1 MRASARTH
9 DAAALASSVIL
20 RNLLDRLGKKH
31 VLNWGEISDVLSV
44 SANELEPNRMIGT
57 TADAIDFIQAMLG
70 EFRKKDLHE
79 Y

>member
-1 MRASARTH
+1 MF
-9 DAAALASSVIL
+9 
-20 RNLLDRLGKKH
+20 
-31 VLNWGEISDVLSV
+31 SV